1 MRLYRFMAI
10 TVLLLACVVLG
21 SACGSAKGG
30 QIEGGEAGV
39 GIQEIVNNPNG
50 TITFILTNGV
60 SYTSDDLT
68 GPQGEKGDKGDTGA
82 QGVQGVAGPS
92 MIVAMGNVNTDGTV
106 LRGYNVTSCIWNN
119 TNQRYEITLTGINYA
134 AGNYVTTVTPC
145 YLFGDSAGY
154 SSSTQGKLLVEI
166 LDSAGK
172 PTQGWFSFMVLE
184 CPA

>member
-1 MRLYRFMAI
+1 MRHFRFMAI
-10 TVLLLACVVLG
+10 VVLLLACVVLG

-30 QIEGGEAGV
+30 QAEKGEDGV

-50 TITFILTNGV
+50 TITFILTSGE

-82 QGVQGVAGPS
+82 QGAQGVSGPS
-92 MIVAMGNVNTDGTV
+92 MIVAMGSINTDATI

-119 TNQRYEITLTGINYA
+119 INQRYEITLTGIYYA

-154 SSSTQGKLLVEI
+154 SSTQGKLLVEI
-166 LDSAGK
+166 HDSAGN
-172 PTQGWFSFMVLE
+172 PTQGWFSFIVLE